1 LNAGGGAPTP
11 LPLLVAAIAAEGAHR
26 FDVPL
31 APWARR
37 RAARGLRSLPA
48 GTPVALVS
56 RGPAAAPRCRRL
68 AEAGGIALERQ
79 YLAFPSVSAPLA
91 LVEDRGGPA
100 RYLASLAAA
109 PPGVRRGWL
118 AVGVALWFA
127 AAVPGWLV
135 CALAPGGV
143 GLGRRAP

>member
-1 LNAGGGAPTP
+1 MSAGGGAPQP
-11 LPLLVAAIAAEGAHR
+11 LPLLVAAIAAEGARR

-31 APWARR
+31 APWAGRR
-37 RAARGLRSLPA
+37 LARRLRSLPA
-48 GTPVALVS
+48 DTPVALFG

-68 AEAGGIALERQ
+68 AAAGGIALERQ
-79 YLAFPSVSAPLA
+79 YVAFPGVSAPLA
-91 LVEDRGGPA
+91 LVEDRGEPA

-118 AVGVALWFA
+118 AVSVALWLA

-143 GLGRRAP
+143 GLGRRAA